1 MRSLVPYDDLSPPQQ
16 QFTIQNPR
24 TQTLNHVQRQDLQP
38 PSKKRKVLKQAR
50 QPELHEQYFNDSGNE
65 QRMND
70 DLEESKT
77 DGEESRELTYDEIWD
92 DSALVDAWNAATE
105 EYEVRSCCISHLRVC

>member
-1 MRSLVPYDDLSPPQQ
+1 MRSLVPYDDLSPPQTQ
-16 QFTIQNPR
+16 PTIQNPR
-24 TQTLNHVQRQDLQP
+24 PQTFKHVQRQDRQP
-38 PSKKRKVLKQAR
+38 PSKKRKVLKQ
-50 QPELHEQYFNDSGNE
+50 PEPHKQYFNDSGNE

-105 EYEVRSCCISHLRVC
+105 EYEVRSCCISRLWVC